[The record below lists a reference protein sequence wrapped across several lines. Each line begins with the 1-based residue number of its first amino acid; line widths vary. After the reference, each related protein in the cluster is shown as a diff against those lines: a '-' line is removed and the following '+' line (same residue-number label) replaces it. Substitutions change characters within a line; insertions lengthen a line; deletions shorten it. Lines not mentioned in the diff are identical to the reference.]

1 MKEEKYL
8 FSLQNRGIRLGLE
21 RTQKLLEACQLPNK
35 ENKII
40 QILGTNGK
48 GSTSAILS
56 NILKNNGY
64 KVGLYTSP
72 HIYSFVERIR
82 VNGIA
87 ISINEVSDF
96 LNKHRLHI
104 DNLEASFFE
113 TMTVMA
119 LWYFKKSNVDYAI
132 METGLGGKF
141 DSVTACGAKIFG
153 ITSISIDHESILG
166 DNLEDIANEK
176 IAAIRKESSVFYV
189 NQKKHIN
196 KIIEDYC
203 NINKCG
209 LKKIKTNFDLQ
220 LSLPG
225 DHQKQNASLA
235 AAIAKSIIP
244 DLKNINSAL
253 LSTKWF
259 GRNQIIKKNPY
270 IIFDVA
276 HNEDGMK
283 SFLKYI
289 NNINCEFNNKFLIL
303 SIQKTK
309 NINKVSKELSSYFD
323 NIIYTITDEKKSMD
337 FNIISKQMKKTIF
350 IKSPIEAIDYALSKS
365 TEKDLICILGTHFW
379 GEAVKTKFNI
389 SFDNL

>member
-8 FSLQNRGIRLGLE
+8 FSLQNRGLKLGLE
-21 RTQKLLEACQLPNK
+21 RTQKLLEVCKLPNK

-72 HIYSFVERIR
+72 HIYSFIERIR
-82 VNGIA
+82 INGIA

-96 LNKHRLHI
+96 LNQYRLDI
-104 DNLEASFFE
+104 NRLEASFFE

-141 DSVTACGAKIFG
+141 DSVSACGAKIFG
-153 ITSISIDHESILG
+153 ITSISKDHESILG
-166 DNLEDIANEK
+166 DNLVDITNEK
-176 IAAIRKESSVFYV
+176 IAAVNKESTVFYV
-189 NQKKHIN
+189 NQKNHIN
-196 KIIEDYC
+196 KVIEDYC
-203 NINKCG
+203 NINQCDF
-209 LKKIKTNFDLQ
+209 KKIKTNFDLE

-235 AAIAKSIIP
+235 VSIAKSLSP
-244 DLKNINSAL
+244 NLKNINSAL

-259 GRNQIIKKNPY
+259 GRNQIIKKTPH

-276 HNEDGMK
+276 HNEDGMN

-289 NNINCEFNNKFLIL
+289 NNVDCEFKNKFLIL

-309 NINKVSKELSSYFD
+309 NINKISKGLRRYFD
-323 NIIYTITDEKKSMD
+323 HIIYTITDKKKSMD
-337 FNIISKQMKKTIF
+337 FNIIDQNIKNSIF
-350 IKSPIEAIDYALSKS
+350 IKSSITAIDYALSKS
-365 TEKDLICILGTHFW
+365 TEQDLICILGTHFW
-379 GEAVKTKFNI
+379 GEAVSKKFNI